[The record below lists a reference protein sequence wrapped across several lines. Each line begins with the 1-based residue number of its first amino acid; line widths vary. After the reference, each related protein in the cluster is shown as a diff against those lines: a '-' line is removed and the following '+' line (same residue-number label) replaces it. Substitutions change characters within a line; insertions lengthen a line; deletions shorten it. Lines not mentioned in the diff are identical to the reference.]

1 MMEDK
6 QTFILAVPVLS
17 SIYNGL
23 NRVYKSSHLEQL
35 KEEQGTLMES
45 FLESASIKETVLFEL
60 PLCQASPIVDTS
72 QEHGEEVLIVGK
84 PPVLKSKPD
93 NVQVLEDPHQSKSQ
107 DSSKSIVG
115 QDSRELL
122 LSSKEV
128 TSNLCGKVKANGLS
142 LGWRLD
148 QARFSLIDKTT
159 TIKESEPYLKVKE
172 HLELVLRERDE
183 KSEDISVGC
192 KSLEKARKKVKKL
205 RAC

>member
-35 KEEQGTLMES
+35 KVS
-45 FLESASIKETVLFEL
+45 FPIHYMYG
-60 PLCQASPIVDTS
+60 PIVDTS